1 VAIIACPECSNKI
14 SDRAEICPHCG
25 LPRRF
30 FILPNTVV
38 IPSQD
43 KFSGDYKSI
52 KSMLIAFS
60 NDWRSIFDAKRYI
73 SRSEAKD
80 FFDRYSKYITV
91 LNEPMVH
98 EYIRSN
104 SAAIGFTVVQAQKFL
119 NLMARFFPMI
129 EEHNDTFIEE
139 KLVLEKDYFD
149 NILKSVDPNVMLD
162 DEQRRAVVM
171 DEDYCLIVAGAGA
184 GKTTTMAAKVK
195 YLVEKEGVAPSDI
208 MVISYTNK
216 AIDELRDRINKKLG
230 IPVEINT
237 FHAFGY
243 SLLRKGSDIPPVIN
257 NWSYKIIF
265 ECIEK
270 QIYTNKRLLENVVM
284 FLGYYFDMPDDALKF
299 DSLNDFCEYRAAQ
312 DYETLKSRLGEYN
325 ISVINERTK
334 RVSTITGE
342 YLRSQQEVQIANFLY
357 MNSIEYQ
364 YEKTYPYPIAGA
376 RKTYTPD
383 FYIRQ
388 GELEC
393 YIEHFG
399 ITEQYRSNV
408 FSPQQLKKYIKAI
421 VGKRHIHKHCHTELI
436 ETYSA
441 YSDGRPLIEH
451 LKEELERRG
460 FILTRRSDVEIY
472 HKLAETSKDKYVYR
486 LIYFTI
492 EFIEKFKSNGYE
504 IEDFDRL
511 KAKQKN
517 VRTNLYLDIA
527 KEIYMFY
534 QNRMRENN
542 QIDFADMINDAEK
555 MLREIKDSDYK
566 PSYKYI
572 IIDEFQDIARQR
584 FNLTKSLVDATGAK
598 VIAVGDDWQSI
609 YAFAGSDITLF
620 QKFLELMGDGKEMH
634 ITHTYRNSQELIDIA
649 GGFVQKNP
657 TQIKK
662 RLISPKSLPNPIEVL
677 GFDDGKGYRKNWCD
691 TIERAVGRVVEEY
704 GEQSSILMIGRY
716 NFDRDQLIRY
726 GEFTPLNDEDL
737 RSKKYPKAKIKFLT
751 AHSSKGLGYDNVI
764 LVNMIDTKFGF
775 PSQLEDDPIM
785 KLVVHYDTSLPFA
798 EERRLFYVAM
808 TRTKN
813 KVYMVTAQN
822 RPSRFV
828 LELIRDYHI
837 PHDTTISDK
846 INNIYAMKCPICKA
860 RLKYEKNKNYGLGLY
875 MCTNDPEVCDFMTNS
890 KECPA
895 DIYKC
900 PECSDG
906 YMIVKRGKEKDK
918 FFYGCTNFRKTPS
931 CGAFAQIALTC
942 INDLNIQNPGGRY

>member
-1 VAIIACPECSNKI
+1 MVACPECGKNI

-30 FILPNTVV
+30 FDNSVV
-38 IPSQD
+38 NNIDISVPTNQ
-43 KFSGDYKSI
+43 FSGDYNKI
-52 KSMLIAFS
+52 RAMLIAFS
-60 NDWRSIFDAKRYI
+60 DGWRSLFGAQKYI
-73 SRSEAKD
+73 ARSEAKS
-80 FFDRYSKYITV
+80 FFDKYVRYLDI
-91 LNEPMVH
+91 LNNPMVH
-98 EYIRSN
+98 TYIRTN
-104 SAAIGFTVVQAQKFL
+104 AAAIGFTIGQAQKFL
-119 NLMARFFPMI
+119 NLMSRFI
-129 EEHNDTFIEE
+129 SVVDEHNDNFIED
-139 KLVLEKDYFD
+139 KLISEKDYFD
-149 NILKSVDPNVMLD
+149 TILKSVDASVMLD

-184 GKTTTMAAKVK
+184 GKTTTMAAKVR
-195 YLVEKEGVAPSDI
+195 YLVEKQGVAPSDI
-208 MVISYTNK
+208 IVISYTNK

-237 FHAFGY
+237 FHSFGY
-243 SLLRKGSDIPPVIN
+243 GLLRKNADIPPVIN

-270 QIYTNKRLLENVVM
+270 QIYTNKRLLENVVL
-284 FLGYYFDMPDDALKF
+284 FLGYYFNMPDDALKF
-299 DSLNDFCEYRAAQ
+299 DTLNDFCEYRSAQ
-312 DYETLKSRLGEYN
+312 DYETLKSRVGEYN
-325 ISVINERTK
+325 ASVINERKK

-357 MNSIEYQ
+357 MNNIKYE
-364 YEKTYPYPIAGA
+364 YEKPYPYPIAGA
-376 RKTYTPD
+376 RKIYTPD
-383 FYIRQ
+383 FFIRQ

-399 ITEQYRSNV
+399 ITEQYQSGLYNQ
-408 FSPQQLKKYIKAI
+408 QQLKRYTRAI
-421 VGKRHIHKHCHTELI
+421 ADKRHIHKYCHTELI

-441 YSDGRPLIEH
+441 YGDGRSLIEH
-451 LKEELERRG
+451 LSEELKKRG
-460 FILTRRSDVEIY
+460 FVLNKRSDEEVY
-472 HKLAETSKDKYVYR
+472 KKLADTSKDKYVYR
-486 LIYFTI
+486 LILFTI
-492 EFIEKFKSNGYE
+492 EFIEKFKSNGYDA
-504 IEDFDRL
+504 EDFDRL
-511 KAKQKN
+511 KGKQDN
-517 VRTNLYLDIA
+517 VRTNLYLDIV
-527 KEIYMFY
+527 KEIYVFY
-534 QNRMRENN
+534 QNRLSNNN

-555 MLREIKDSDYK
+555 MLREIKESDYK

-620 QKFLELMGDGKEMH
+620 QKFLELMGDGKEMQ

-649 GGFVQKNP
+649 GNFVQKNP

-662 RLISPKSLPNPIEVL
+662 RLISPKSLPNPIEIL

-691 TIERAVGRVVEEY
+691 AVEQAVERTVTEF
-704 GEQSSILMIGRY
+704 GEKSSILMIGRY

-726 GEFTPLNDEDL
+726 GNFEPVNEEDI
-737 RSKKYPKAKIKFLT
+737 RSQKYPKAKIKFLT

-764 LVNMIDTKFGF
+764 LVNMIDNKFGF

-785 KLVVHYDTSLPFA
+785 KLVIHYDNSIPFA

-828 LELIRDYHI
+828 LELIRDYNI
-837 PHDTTISDK
+837 PHDPGIKDSVNDV
-846 INNIYAMKCPICKA
+846 YAIKCPVCGSK
-860 RLKYEKNKNYGLGLY
+860 LKYENNKNYGLGLY
-875 MCTNDPEVCDFMTNS
+875 MCTNDPEICDFMTNN
-890 KECPA
+890 KNKLA

-900 PECSDG
+900 PECLDG
-906 YMIVKRGKEKDK
+906 YMIVKPGKEKGTY
-918 FFYGCTNFRKTPS
+918 FYGCTNFRKSPS
-931 CGAFAQIALTC
+931 CRTVAQI
-942 INDLNIQNPGGRY
+942 DPHQNSK